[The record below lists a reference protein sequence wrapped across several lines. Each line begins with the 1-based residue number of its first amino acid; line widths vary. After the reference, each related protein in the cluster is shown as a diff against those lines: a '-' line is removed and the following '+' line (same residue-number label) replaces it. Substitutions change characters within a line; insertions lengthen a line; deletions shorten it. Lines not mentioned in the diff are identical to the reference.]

1 MQRKNYFYEYYSGSD
16 FPFAADGKTDLSTAG
31 TPQGSEYYKKEA
43 RLASYF
49 MDAHY
54 SYEDKYYVSG
64 SFRRDGSSV
73 FGSNHRWG
81 NFWSVGGK
89 WRVSG
94 EEFLKDNSIITN
106 ATLRASYGTV
116 GNQDI
121 DWYAARGFYSSGYNY
136 NEKPGYDS
144 H

>member
-64 SFRRDGSSV
+64 SFRR
-73 FGSNHRWG
+73 
-81 NFWSVGGK
+81 
-89 WRVSG
+89 
-94 EEFLKDNSIITN
+94 IIKKLN
-106 ATLRASYGTV
+106 CIVQFASFY
-116 GNQDI
+116 NDI
-121 DWYAARGFYSSGYNY
+121 L
-136 NEKPGYDS
+136 
-144 H
+144 

>member
-1 MQRKNYFYEYYSGSD
+1 MEKPTF
-16 FPFAADGKTDLSTAG
+16 LTAG

-94 EEFLKDNSIITN
+94 EEFLKDNSN
-106 ATLRASYGTV
+106 YYQCHSSGSYGT
-116 GNQDI
+116 
-121 DWYAARGFYSSGYNY
+121 
-136 NEKPGYDS
+136 
-144 H
+144 

>member
-1 MQRKNYFYEYYSGSD
+1 MYLVHSAVTVPLF
-16 FPFAADGKTDLSTAG
+16 
-31 TPQGSEYYKKEA
+31 
-43 RLASYF
+43 
-49 MDAHY
+49 
-54 SYEDKYYVSG
+54 
-64 SFRRDGSSV
+64 SV
-73 FGSNHRWG
+73 QIIVGVT
-81 NFWSVGGK
+81 FWSVGGK

-136 NEKPGYDS
+136 NEKPGMTPTSISNSDLTWDNLKKI
-144 H
+144 